1 MREAEARRPA
11 QQFLL
16 LEGSGVAQPEGL
28 DQNLCLEGC
37 RAKAACVCGGGVSLR
52 PEPHLSTTHWQCCP
66 VPCASSWA
74 RLPLD
79 LLLGRLGPVQS
90 GCEQRSSQPNLLPLS
105 FQRGSHQR
113 PSDPLAVSDR
123 QAWAWA
129 RFSGPPREE
138 QPCPPRPALHLP
150 QPRGPAKLSF
160 PGGLEV
166 QLCSQHEARLGGSR
180 MSPRSTH
187 KPLVRDGIGAEK
199 PGSPR
204 TGGFDPDGFN

>member
-16 LEGSGVAQPEGL
+16 LEGSGVAQPEVL
-28 DQNLCLEGC
+28 DQNLCFEGC

-90 GCEQRSSQPNLLPLS
+90 GCGQRSSQPNLLPLS
-105 FQRGSHQR
+105 FRRGSHQR

-129 RFSGPPREE
+129 RFSGPPERNSPAPPD
-138 QPCPPRPALHLP
+138 QPCTFPSPEAQQSCPF
-150 QPRGPAKLSF
+150 RGVLRSSF
-160 PGGLEV
+160 AV
-166 QLCSQHEARLGGSR
+166 
-180 MSPRSTH
+180 ST
-187 KPLVRDGIGAEK
+187 K
-199 PGSPR
+199 PG
-204 TGGFDPDGFN
+204 